1 MNNHNYYVYILSNK
15 NNNVL
20 YTGVTNNLERR
31 MLEHK
36 SKLNAGFT
44 SKFNCS
50 KLLYFE
56 EFQWVDEAIAR
67 EKQIKV
73 GSRFKKIEL
82 INSFNP
88 DWEDLSND
96 WFTNE
101 DIASFKG

>member
-36 SKLNAGFT
+36 SKFNAGFT

-67 EKQIKV
+67 EKQIKG